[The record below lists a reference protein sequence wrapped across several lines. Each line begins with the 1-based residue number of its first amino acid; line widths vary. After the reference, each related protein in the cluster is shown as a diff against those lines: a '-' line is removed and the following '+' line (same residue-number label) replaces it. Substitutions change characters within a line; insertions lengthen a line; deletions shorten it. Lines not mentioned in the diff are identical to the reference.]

1 MLLKAVLI
9 SLAFLIAEWCVASS
23 SSTPSCEQILHQNC
37 SRDEVS
43 QCTMLML
50 QIYGSCQNLLAEE
63 DTPCTSECRDEL
75 KRLDTQ
81 AIGRMF
87 IKCQCQGV
95 KCMAY
100 KDRFERCL
108 NGVRCGKKDKRCR
121 RKSCTNVDKK
131 CKKNETCN
139 RRHKK
144 YFEACADLING
155 YKCTTNC
162 IQATRRYF
170 DFKLK
175 KHTMRER
182 LAKCRCDGT
191 MEDASACY
199 TIRRNREK
207 LCANRLTEV

>member
-1 MLLKAVLI
+1 MLLNIVVI
-9 SLAFLIAEWCVASS
+9 SLTFLVAEWCVASS
-23 SSTPSCEQILHQNC
+23 SSTPSCEQILQKNC
-37 SRDEVS
+37 TTGDMNP
-43 QCTMLML
+43 CTFLMI
-50 QIYGSCQNLLAEE
+50 QIYSKCQNLLLNE
-63 DTPCTSECRDEL
+63 DTPCTSECQGEL
-75 KRLDTQ
+75 KKLDTQ
-81 AIGRMF
+81 VIGKMF
-87 IKCQCQGV
+87 LKCQCDSV
-95 KCMAY
+95 NCMAY

-108 NGVRCGKKDKRCR
+108 NGVRCGKKDKKCR

-144 YFEACADLING
+144 YFEACADLIDG
-155 YKCTTNC
+155 YSCTTNC

-191 MEDASACY
+191 MEDAKACY

-207 LCANRLTEV
+207 LCADRQT